1 MLMAAV
7 VAVVSPW
14 VICLT
19 GATAVFFANSS
30 NQWLA
35 DVEWSAALK
44 VGSRVWMMGY
54 GVPFGE
60 VTVIPLLLVVGYAA
74 FGAWAIGVWRPPSPA
89 GAWYFIPE
97 YMLVTLIVASAA
109 RVPVLPVTG
118 YALPVALL
126 AVFFSFY
133 RDRTRNPNPE
143 RFPANGAANSD
154 SKHTEGSPKK
164 TRHPKQSRPSRL
176 ARWRSRRIAAWTR
189 ARALNERIKQ
199 YFSGGY
205 HHALREASVLAGLG
219 AEPYRCRVYLR
230 GRPHEIPVWLVA
242 GFQAAVRAA
251 LSLLAVGAV
260 TVLLWALVR
269 AKPVAEIF
277 DLLGTGVFGTL
288 LIWVLQL
295 GYLPNLAAMALAWLS
310 GAGFTLGSD
319 SHYSVLATEPG
330 PIPAVPLLAAI
341 PESAPVWPLLA
352 VPPVAGAVLGALIY
366 RRYAQPLFSTHLLT
380 AITVIVSG
388 FVLFVAG
395 FWFAGGAL
403 GRERLTYVGAP
414 VLPAASLLA
423 AEVLL
428 PLAIVFVLSHP
439 KMLGGKGNIQPSQSP
454 TVNAQPPRTN
464 VDSTTVS
471 ISTVEIE
478 KPQQTKPQQTPTT
491 GLMKVRFQQ
500 LYTQQKV
507 ATAPTEQLTANSR
520 NDTVSDTAEHE
531 QSQEEQND

>member
-14 VICLT
+14 VVCLT

-30 NQWLA
+30 NQWLV

-54 GVPFGE
+54 GVPFGQ
-60 VTVIPLLLVVGYAA
+60 VTVIPLLLAVGYAA

-118 YALPVALL
+118 YALPLALL
-126 AVFFSFY
+126 AVLFSFY
-133 RDRTRNPNPE
+133 RRRTSNANPDS
-143 RFPANGAANSD
+143 FPANGAANSD
-154 SKHTEGSPKK
+154 SKPTEGAPNK
-164 TRHPKQSRPSRL
+164 TRHSKQSRPSRM
-176 ARWRSRRIAAWTR
+176 ARWRSRRTAAWTR
-189 ARALNERIKQ
+189 ARAAFSEQIKQ

-219 AEPYRCRVYLR
+219 AEPYRRRVYLR
-230 GRPHEIPVWLVA
+230 GRPYEIPVWLVA
-242 GFQAAVRAA
+242 GVQAAVRAA

-260 TVLLWALVR
+260 TVFLWGLLR

-277 DLLGTGVFGTL
+277 DLLGAGIFGTL

-310 GAGFTLGSD
+310 GVGFTLGSD
-319 SHYSVLATEPG
+319 SHYSVLATESG

-341 PESAPVWPLLA
+341 PESAPGWPLL
-352 VPPVAGAVLGALIY
+352 VVLPVAGAVLGALIY
-366 RRYAQPLFSTHLLT
+366 RRYAQPRFSVHLLT
-380 AITVIVSG
+380 AFTVILSG
-388 FVLFVAG
+388 FVLFVVG
-395 FWFAGGAL
+395 FWLAGGAL
-403 GRERLTYVGAP
+403 GRERLAYVGAP

-423 AEVLL
+423 TEVLL
-428 PLAIVFVLSHP
+428 PLAAVFVLSHP
-439 KMLGGKGNIQPSQSP
+439 RLLGGKGNIQPSQSP
-454 TVNAQPPRTN
+454 TVNAQPPRAN

-471 ISTVEIE
+471 VSTVEIDQ
-478 KPQQTKPQQTPTT
+478 PQQTKPQQTPTT

-500 LYTQQKV
+500 LYTQQ
-507 ATAPTEQLTANSR
+507 TASRALTEQSTANNR
-520 NDTVSDTAEHE
+520 ADPAEYE
-531 QSQEEQND
+531 QSQEDQND